1 MYVYIYVC
9 MYVCIHMN
17 MGINICIYIY
27 IYVHML
33 MYHMNVYS
41 RLDSTYQDS
50 STAQLKTRE
59 TQATTAYL
67 SATSNHEHPQ
77 FFIPQALTP

>member
-9 MYVCIHMN
+9 MKVCIHMN
-17 MGINICIYIY
+17 MGINICI
-27 IYVHML
+27 HML

-67 SATSNHEHPQ
+67 SVTSNLEHPQ